1 MSEWRDL
8 GMHGV
13 VAVLPMSVE
22 SVGRW
27 MSEPDLL
34 DFIGKCAGNAYKGQA
49 FETIGEPDEAN
60 IRRALNCIR
69 DGHHSVLEHVNMT
82 VLAVVDRGVSHALVR
97 HRHTAFTQSSTI
109 FERSTSSINVIAVPT
124 EDPYF
129 PGSNNPA
136 CTPMSDSELDSYKYA
151 AVEYMSMLRE
161 GVPPSRARDTLP
173 TVLATRLVM
182 STHIGEWVYIAKRRT
197 GKGDTVRMHCFAHML
212 DKLLREHYPRIME
225 AFDSYYAKRPL

>member
-13 VAVLPMSVE
+13 VSVIPMSVE
-22 SVGRW
+22 PVGIW
-27 MSEPDLL
+27 ASERDLL
-34 DFIGKCAGNAYKGQA
+34 DFIGKCAGNAYKAQDFSA
-49 FETIGEPDEAN
+49 PEVNDVNVA
-60 IRRALNCIR
+60 RALNCIR

-82 VLAVVDRGVSHALVR
+82 VLAIVDRGVSHALVR

-109 FERSTSSINVIAVPT
+109 YERSNSHITVIAVPA

-129 PGSNNPA
+129 PGSDNPA
-136 CTPMSDSELDSYKYA
+136 CTPMADSELESYKYA

-161 GVPPSRARDTLP
+161 GVPPSRARDALP
-173 TVLATRLVM
+173 TVLATRIVM
-182 STHIGEWVYIAKRRT
+182 STHIGEWVYIAKRRA

-212 DKLLREHYPRIME
+212 DQLLREHYPRIMKSFE
-225 AFDSYYAKRPL
+225 TYYAKRPL

>member
-1 MSEWRDL
+1 MSKWKDL

-22 SVGRW
+22 PVGFW
-27 MSEPDLL
+27 MSEQDLL
-34 DFIGKCAGNAYKGQA
+34 EFIGKCAGNAYKGQD
-49 FETIGEPDEAN
+49 FNTLETDDSSIK
-60 IRRALNCIR
+60 RALNCIR

-82 VLAVVDRGVSHALVR
+82 ILAIVDRGVSHALVR

-109 FERSTSSINVIAVPT
+109 FERFNSHIEIIAVPI

-129 PGSNNPA
+129 PGIDNPA
-136 CTPMSDSELDSYKYA
+136 CTRISDAELEAIKYC
-151 AVEYMSMLRE
+151 AVEYMSKLRE
-161 GVPPSRARDTLP
+161 GVPPSRARDVLP

-182 STHIGEWVYIAKRRT
+182 TTHIGEWVYIAKRRA

-212 DKLLREHYPRIME
+212 DDILRQHYPRIME
-225 AFDSYYAKRPL
+225 AFDNYYAKRPL

>member
-13 VAVLPMSVE
+13 VSVIPMSVE
-22 SVGRW
+22 PVGIW
-27 MSEPDLL
+27 ASERDLL
-34 DFIGKCAGNAYKGQA
+34 DFIGKCAGNAYKAQDFSA
-49 FETIGEPDEAN
+49 PEVNDVNVA
-60 IRRALNCIR
+60 RALNCIR

-82 VLAVVDRGVSHALVR
+82 VLAIVDRGVSHALVR

-109 FERSTSSINVIAVPT
+109 YERSNSHITVIAVPA

-129 PGSNNPA
+129 TGSDNPA
-136 CTPMSDSELDSYKYA
+136 CTPMADSELESYKYA

-161 GVPPSRARDTLP
+161 GVPPSRARDALP
-173 TVLATRLVM
+173 TVLATRIVM
-182 STHIGEWVYIAKRRT
+182 STHIGEWVYIAKRRA

-212 DKLLREHYPRIME
+212 DQLLREHYPRIMK
-225 AFDSYYAKRPL
+225 AFDAYYAKRPL

>member
-13 VAVLPMSVE
+13 VSVLPMSVE
-22 SVGRW
+22 PVGLW
-27 MSEPDLL
+27 ASERDLL
-34 DFIGKCAGNAYKGQA
+34 DFIGKCAGNAYKAQD
-49 FETIGEPDEAN
+49 FSTPEVNDAN
-60 IRRALNCIR
+60 IARALNCIR

-109 FERSTSSINVIAVPT
+109 YERSNSHITVIAVPA

-129 PGSNNPA
+129 PGSDNPA
-136 CTPMSDSELDSYKYA
+136 CTPMADSELESYKYA

-161 GVPPSRARDTLP
+161 GVPPSRARDALP
-173 TVLATRLVM
+173 TVLATRIVM
-182 STHIGEWVYIAKRRT
+182 STHIGEWVYIAKRRA

-212 DKLLREHYPRIME
+212 DQLLREHYPRIMK
-225 AFDSYYAKRPL
+225 AFDAYYTKRPL

>member
-1 MSEWRDL
+1 MIEWKDL

-13 VAVLPMSVE
+13 VAVLPMRVE
-22 SVGRW
+22 SVGSW
-27 MSEPDLL
+27 MSEPGLL
-34 DFIGKCAGNAYKGQA
+34 DFIGKCAGNAYKGQDFDA
-49 FETIGEPDEAN
+49 AEVDDVN
-60 IRRALNCIR
+60 VNRALNCIR

-109 FERSTSSINVIAVPT
+109 FERSSSNINIIAVPT

-129 PGSNNPA
+129 TGSNNPA
-136 CTPMSDSELDSYKYA
+136 CTSMTDSELESYKYA
-151 AVEYMSMLRE
+151 AIEYMSMLRE
-161 GVPPSRARDTLP
+161 GIPPSRARDTLP

-197 GKGDTVRMHCFAHML
+197 GKGDTVRMHCFAYML
-212 DKLLREHYPRIME
+212 DQLLRERYPMIMA

>member
-1 MSEWRDL
+1 MSKWKDL

-22 SVGRW
+22 PVGLW
-27 MSEPDLL
+27 MSEQDLL
-34 DFIGKCAGNAYKGQA
+34 DFIGKCAGNAYKGQDFSTPKA
-49 FETIGEPDEAN
+49 DDVN
-60 IRRALNCIR
+60 IRRAMNCIR

-82 VLAVVDRGVSHALVR
+82 ILAVVDRGVSHALVR

-109 FERSTSSINVIAVPT
+109 YERSTSSVNIIAVPT

-129 PGSNNPA
+129 PGKDNPA
-136 CTPMSDSELDSYKYA
+136 CVRMSDSELESYKYA
-151 AVEYMSMLRE
+151 TIEYMSMLRE

-197 GKGDTVRMHCFAHML
+197 GKGDSVRMHCFAYML

-225 AFDSYYAKRPL
+225 AFDNYYAKRPL

>member
-13 VAVLPMSVE
+13 VSVIPMSVE
-22 SVGRW
+22 PVGIW
-27 MSEPDLL
+27 ASERDLL
-34 DFIGKCAGNAYKGQA
+34 DFIGKCAGNAYKAQDFSA
-49 FETIGEPDEAN
+49 PEVNDVNVA
-60 IRRALNCIR
+60 RALNCIR

-82 VLAVVDRGVSHALVR
+82 VLAIVDRGVSHALVR

-109 FERSTSSINVIAVPT
+109 YERSNSHITVIAVPA

-129 PGSNNPA
+129 PGSDNPA
-136 CTPMSDSELDSYKYA
+136 CTPMADSELESYKYA

-161 GVPPSRARDTLP
+161 GVPPSRARDALP
-173 TVLATRLVM
+173 TVLATRIVM
-182 STHIGEWVYIAKRRT
+182 STHIGEWVYIAKRRA

-212 DKLLREHYPRIME
+212 DQLLREHYPRIMKS
-225 AFDSYYAKRPL
+225 FDTYYAKRPL

>member
-1 MSEWRDL
+1 MSKWRDL

-22 SVGRW
+22 PIGIW
-27 MSEPDLL
+27 MSEQDLL
-34 DFIGKCAGNAYKGQA
+34 DFIGKCAGNAYKGQDFDA
-49 FETIGEPDEAN
+49 AEVDDVN

-109 FERSTSSINVIAVPT
+109 YERSNTSIAVIAVPV

-136 CTPMSDSELDSYKYA
+136 CAPMTDSELDAYKYT

-161 GVPPSRARDTLP
+161 GIPPSRARDTLP
-173 TVLATRLVM
+173 TVLATRIVM
-182 STHIGEWVYIAKRRT
+182 STHIGEWVYIAKRRV

-212 DKLLREHYPRIME
+212 DQLLREHYPRIME
-225 AFDSYYAKRPL
+225 AFDVYYAKRPL

>member
-13 VAVLPMSVE
+13 VSVIPMSVE
-22 SVGRW
+22 PVGIW
-27 MSEPDLL
+27 ASERDLL
-34 DFIGKCAGNAYKGQA
+34 DFIGKCAGNAYKAQDFSA
-49 FETIGEPDEAN
+49 PEVNDVNVA
-60 IRRALNCIR
+60 RALNCIR

-82 VLAVVDRGVSHALVR
+82 VLAIVDRGVSHALVR

-109 FERSTSSINVIAVPT
+109 YERSNSHITVIAVPA

-129 PGSNNPA
+129 PGSDNPA
-136 CTPMSDSELDSYKYA
+136 CTPMADSELESYKYA

-161 GVPPSRARDTLP
+161 GVPPSRARDALP
-173 TVLATRLVM
+173 TVLATRIVM
-182 STHIGEWVYIAKRRT
+182 STHIGEWVYITKRRA

-212 DKLLREHYPRIME
+212 DQLLREHYPRIMKS
-225 AFDSYYAKRPL
+225 FDTYYDRRPL